1 MKVLTNN
8 RKTIFLTIAN
18 ARQITKSELCQYSI
32 SRGGNMS
39 RIPHHLMGLESEAYI
54 EIVKFMKNDCLFGIT
69 KKGQRML
76 SSLKEER
83 T

>member
-8 RKTIFLTIAN
+8 RKTIFLTIAK

-32 SRGGNMS
+32 SRGGSMS
-39 RIPHHLMGLESEAYI
+39 RIPHHLIGLESEGYI
-54 EIVKFMKNDCLFGIT
+54 KITEFMKTNCLFGIT

-76 SSLKEER
+76 SILKED